1 MFVNYVRE
9 INAFNRFAND
19 NYLSSGERLLWFGL
33 MDYVNLHFASGAE
46 WPGEFISVP
55 NKSLLSH
62 VPFGEDALID
72 ARNRLK
78 QRGLLDY
85 IPGKKNKEAPKYKI
99 HYFAA
104 SQLSTGYQQ
113 DSTFYP
119 EKTGNIPGNIGGNM
133 PGNIGGNV
141 PGNMPGKPT
150 NINLNVYSNVN
161 PNVNPNVCE
170 EDDVEEEENARAR
183 VREAV
188 DKAFRQ
194 NYGRSATIAEANRLA
209 LVFVHLGMDI
219 EVLYEA
225 VKTAAQ
231 NGARNPAPYV
241 LRLLNE
247 WSAEYIQTVSDL
259 DDYRTMHDMHVG
271 NAYFPSNTVTFGEME
286 EARERRR
293 AASEAKKRCQ
303 EWP

>member
-9 INAFNRFAND
+9 INAFNRYANI
-19 NYLSSGERLLWFGL
+19 NCLSSGERLLWFGL
-33 MDYVNLHFASGAE
+33 MDYINLTYASGAE
-46 WPGEFISVP
+46 WPGDFISVP

-62 VPFGEDALID
+62 VPYGEDALID

-78 QRGLLDY
+78 QRGLLEF

-99 HYFAA
+99 HYFAG

-119 EKTGNIPGNIGGNM
+119 EKTGNVPGNVSGNVS
-133 PGNIGGNV
+133 GNV
-141 PGNMPGKPT
+141 PGNMPGNVPGKLPD
-150 NINLNVYSNVN
+150 INLNVNYNGN
-161 PNVNPNVCE
+161 QNMC
-170 EDDVEEEENARAR
+170 EDDDADAEENARAR

-188 DKAFRQ
+188 DTAFRQ

-219 EVLYEA
+219 DLLREA
-225 VKTAAQ
+225 VETAAQ

-247 WSAEYIQTVSDL
+247 WSSEYIQTVSDL
-259 DDYRTMHDMHVG
+259 NDYRAMYDMHVG
-271 NAYFPSNTVTFGEME
+271 RGCFPANSVTFSEME

-293 AASEAKKRCQ
+293 AAAEGKEGC
-303 EWP
+303 

>member
-33 MDYVNLHFASGAE
+33 MDYINLHFASGSE
-46 WPGEFISVP
+46 WPGDFISIP
-55 NKSLLSH
+55 NKGILSH

-99 HYFAA
+99 CYFA
-104 SQLSTGYQQ
+104 STQFSTGYQQ
-113 DSTFYP
+113 KIECCP
-119 EKTGNIPGNIGGNM
+119 ENT
-133 PGNIGGNV
+133 GNV
-141 PGNMPGKPT
+141 PGNVQGKLPGKLPG
-150 NINLNVYSNVN
+150 NVQGKLPGKLPHINLNVNQTVNQNVDDDDDDDA
-161 PNVNPNVCE
+161 E
-170 EDDVEEEENARAR
+170 ESARAR

-188 DKAFRQ
+188 DAAFRQ

-209 LVFVHLGMDI
+209 LVFVHLGMDMD
-219 EVLYEA
+219 VLHEA

-247 WSAEYIQTVSDL
+247 WANEYIQTVSDL
-259 DDYRTMHDMHVG
+259 DDYRAMYDQHIG
-271 NAYFPSNTVTFGEME
+271 RGFFPANTVTFTEME

-293 AASEAKKRCQ
+293 TATEGKER
-303 EWP
+303 W